1 MLVTCLAQ
9 GFLNQPFSYVDF
21 KPFYEEEK
29 KMTFNKTATAI
40 IVASVFCGGMANAND
55 NLGMSGH
62 QRELL
67 VNQWLT
73 NGTPVELA
81 DNSNKYGFHSSF
93 TGQVVS
99 LTLNSKTRNEWLDFG
114 YKLPGAPDAAVTWNF
129 DVTNSTLNLNKGGL
143 KLRHNLSV
151 SGPAENHTYNL
162 QFQQGSTLN
171 GDIINSYDGATTVQ
185 GNPVTHQISA
195 SGNNTTVT
203 FNSST
208 WNGSLYSKLESTLN
222 PNLDIPVAKHDTHN
236 KVILDQNSTWTGSIT
251 NEALG
256 TNTVEINDQDS
267 TWTVNDYSMVNELT
281 SQGKVIVDA
290 AILDFQEGNSSVDHI
305 ELKHPDSHIQ
315 VSEGANVT
323 LKDVKV
329 SNATAQGHID
339 FRSLDNNSLK
349 VDAADKP
356 LNIVVDKDVND
367 KYGLDKT
374 LEKLDT
380 QLTTGKDVT
389 GNFTVE
395 QSVIGDGATG
405 TLANDKLTVTGTT
418 KNTNLVVTSELVAIQ
433 MMQWRAEADDMNQRM
448 GELRDSTDANG
459 LWVRTYGGKSEATKV
474 DNEFIGFQF
483 GYDHNVASGANQQFV
498 GGAISYTKGDANFST
513 GTGDNDTFAFTGY
526 STWLLDS
533 GSYVD
538 FSAKYGKLN
547 SDFDI
552 KTGLGKLNGDYST
565 HALAMGVEVGHR
577 FPVANLFYVEPQM
590 AFTASHIFA
599 EDFGAGQGVTIEQDS
614 INSYVARAGLA
625 AGIKCPDNK
634 GSVWMKASY
643 LYDFDGE
650 TTTTAKKGAMT
661 NQFDQDFGGGWYE
674 LGLGASVNFTK
685 NLHGYADFE
694 YASGAEIE
702 TPYKWNVGVRY
713 TY

>member
-1 MLVTCLAQ
+1 
-9 GFLNQPFSYVDF
+9 
-21 KPFYEEEK
+21 
-29 KMTFNKTATAI
+29 MTFNKTATAI
-40 IVASVFCGGMANAND
+40 IVASVFSLPLPQVNAQTTNTYTT
-55 NLGMSGH
+55 
-62 QRELL
+62 ELTQASTYKFNQGDKLYVYNINNQQTPSTFGDYL
-67 VNQWLT
+67 VFGEKFYNPAPPT
-73 NGTPVELA
+73 TP
-81 DNSNKYGFHSSF
+81 N
-93 TGQVVS
+93 
-99 LTLNSKTRNEWLDFG
+99 LTLNVNNSKLQLTQNI
-114 YKLPGAPDAAVTWNF
+114 KLHSNLVYTDEGTTPQQIVAPDYKRPDPTKFTLSFN
-129 DVTNSTLNLNKGGL
+129 NSTL
-143 KLRHNLSV
+143 
-151 SGPAENHTYNL
+151 T
-162 QFQQGSTLN
+162 
-171 GDIINSYDGATTVQ
+171 GDIINLYDGISGT
-185 GNPVTHQISA
+185 NPSA
-195 SGNNTTVT
+195 SYVVSAKGNDTSISFDNA
-203 FNSST
+203 SS
-208 WNGSLYSKLESTLN
+208 WNGSLYQTNKDGSSWDKDPYDKEANQVHNNTVTL
-222 PNLDIPVAKHDTHN
+222 AGG
-236 KVILDQNSTWTGSIT
+236 STWTGSIK
-251 NEALG
+251 NLSQG
-256 TNTVEINDQDS
+256 TNTVLIKDQNS
-267 TWTVNDYSMVNELT
+267 TWNVEGTSNVNELNST
-281 SQGKVIVDA
+281 GTVNLTNQSNLIFNKGESVLSNLAFAEGSQ
-290 AILDFQEGNSSVDHI
+290 
-305 ELKHPDSHIQ
+305 IQ
-315 VSEGANVT
+315 MNEGA
-323 LKDVKV
+323 KV
-329 SNATAQGHID
+329 AVFKATGLGHVH
-339 FRSLDNNSLK
+339 FFSLDNNSLK
-349 VDAADKP
+349 VEAADKP
-356 LNIVVDKDVND
+356 LNVVVDEFVNE

-374 LEKLDT
+374 LEKLDN
-380 QLTTGKDVT
+380 QLTTRQDVT

-395 QSVIGDGATG
+395 QSLIGDGATG

-418 KNTNLVVTSELVAIQ
+418 KNTNLTTTGELVAIQ

-448 GELRDSTDANG
+448 GELRDSSDANG

-474 DNEFIGFQF
+474 DNEFVGFQF

-552 KTGLGKLNGDYST
+552 NVSEDRKLNGDYST